1 MSYLDRRPQDV
12 ALLAAA
18 PVPPFCTLLL
28 LSDRG
33 SHCDDRGP
41 LRVLITL
48 NDRQN
53 RLDDSGSER
62 AAGRSDLDVVF
73 RVGVEITKS
82 LRWSQVGA

>member
-1 MSYLDRRPQDV
+1 MSYLDGRPQDV
-12 ALLAAA
+12 AILLAAA

-28 LSDRG
+28 LLDRG
-33 SHCDDRGP
+33 SHGDDRGP

-62 AAGRSDLDVVF
+62 AEGRSDLDVVF
-73 RVGVEITKS
+73 RVGVEIHGEFEVEPS
-82 LRWSQVGA
+82 